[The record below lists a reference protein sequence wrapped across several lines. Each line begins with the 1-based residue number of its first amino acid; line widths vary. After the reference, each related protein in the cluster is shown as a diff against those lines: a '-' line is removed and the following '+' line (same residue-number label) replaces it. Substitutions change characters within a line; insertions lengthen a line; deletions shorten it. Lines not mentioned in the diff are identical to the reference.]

1 LARKRILKWRRGL
14 AHTHRKVQ
22 FRWWHTNT
30 NPDCHGDSSSISNA
44 NGNGHSDG
52 DSISNADGNG
62 DSYLDAVTQ
71 AYSDSETSSDST
83 PAPVVL

>member
-52 DSISNADGNG
+52 DSISNG